1 MNNPTC
7 HLCTHDGGEI
17 LASNAVLR
25 IIAPD
30 EPEFP
35 GLVRVVWNLHI
46 GEMTDLSPQH
56 SSALMQ
62 VVCQVERL
70 IRDVLNPHKI
80 NLASF
85 GNFVPHLHWHI
96 IPRWEDDSYFP
107 ESIWGK
113 KLRDIQEQV
122 LKERHQQA
130 QDLYEA
136 IRSFD
141 FKSNYND

>member
-1 MNNPTC
+1 METKEC
-7 HLCTHDGGEI
+7 LLCTHDGGDI
-17 LASNAVLR
+17 LASNALLR
-25 IIAPD
+25 IIAPE

-35 GLVRVVWNLHI
+35 GLIRVIWNAHL
-46 GEMTDLSPQH
+46 GEMTDLPPQH
-56 SSALMQ
+56 RSALMQ
-62 VVCQVERL
+62 VVCQVEQL
-70 IRDVLNPHKI
+70 VRDVLHPHKV

-107 ESIWGK
+107 ESIWGT
-113 KLRDIQEQV
+113 KLREISEILLQ
-122 LKERHQQA
+122 ERHQQA

-141 FKSNYND
+141 FKSTYHA

>member
-70 IRDVLNPHKI
+70 IRDVLNPYKI

-113 KLRDIQEQV
+113 KLRDIKEQV